1 MKLFQRRA
9 RSIPK
14 AHHCTSAVSIH
25 DHVHANDSH
34 CTIIVQAETMP
45 RAGKQKLYK
54 FTIWERWR
62 RRRRTEQLQ
71 LELHKRWW
79 PFTDIKLLIT
89 ENGAGILVL

>member
-34 CTIIVQAETMP
+34 CTIIVQAETM
-45 RAGKQKLYK
+45 RSRNYISSQYESADVDVAGLSNCS
-54 FTIWERWR
+54 
-62 RRRRTEQLQ
+62 LSC
-71 LELHKRWW
+71 
-79 PFTDIKLLIT
+79 IKDDDRLLI
-89 ENGAGILVL
+89 